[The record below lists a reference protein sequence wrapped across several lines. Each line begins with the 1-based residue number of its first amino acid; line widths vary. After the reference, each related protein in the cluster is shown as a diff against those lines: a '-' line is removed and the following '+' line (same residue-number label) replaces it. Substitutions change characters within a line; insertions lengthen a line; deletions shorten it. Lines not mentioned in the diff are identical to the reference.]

1 MGTASLQGTAKYGLA
16 SPLLN
21 ATFTMTLQAGVSVQ
35 AYSSTPKLTTT
46 PSFDNTTRL
55 LTWALGTAVAPGK
68 SVKISLKMLPT
79 ACSTPAAL
87 TLTGQFSFTDAAGAK
102 TVDACLKKPVRE

>member
-1 MGTASLQGTAKYGLA
+1 MGAAGVQATAKYGLA
-16 SPLLN
+16 SPLID
-21 ATFTMTLQAGVSVQ
+21 ATFTMTLPAGVSVL
-35 AYSSTPKLTTT
+35 AYSSRPKLATT

-55 LTWALGTAVAPGK
+55 LTWAIGTAVAPGK
-68 SVKISLKMLPT
+68 SVQLSLKMLPT

-87 TLTGQFSFTDAAGAK
+87 ALNGQFSFTDAAGAK